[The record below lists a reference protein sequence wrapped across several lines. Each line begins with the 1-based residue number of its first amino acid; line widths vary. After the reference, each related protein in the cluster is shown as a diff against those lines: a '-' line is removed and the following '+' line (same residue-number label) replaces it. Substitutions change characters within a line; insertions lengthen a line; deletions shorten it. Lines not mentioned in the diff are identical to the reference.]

1 VSIQSRVV
9 QVINAWC
16 RGVTMNLTEPLEEIW
31 ARTGHAGVPF
41 QKEAVESLVVVLQD
55 EFHKP
60 ETRTIILVADDFKP
74 NGNLNT
80 VDDLVQ
86 AVNESRP

>member
-1 VSIQSRVV
+1 MSIQPRVV

-16 RGVTMNLTEPLEEIW
+16 RGETRVLTEPLEEIW
-31 ARTGHAGVPF
+31 ERTGHAGVPF
-41 QKEAVESLVVVLQD
+41 QKEAVETLLVALQK
-55 EFHKP
+55 EFHQP

-74 NGNLNT
+74 SGTLNT

-86 AVNESRP
+86 AVNESRS